1 MATQYVYKR
10 DATRLFIA
18 VSETGKKF
26 NIYLPVESNP
36 IVNNAD
42 LPITMINGCISNY
55 CFKWNNKRYTC
66 IVKSKDQNKYTIL
79 VNGVEYKFS
88 IESISSY
95 LRRKLLST
103 ENNANIQNV
112 LKAPIP
118 GKVIDIYVSEGDLI
132 NANEPIINI
141 ESMKMQNEYSLPIN
155 GIVRKIHVQRG
166 QSVMKDDVLIEI
178 DSIDV

>member
-1 MATQYVYKR
+1 MATQYIYKR

-18 VSETGKKF
+18 ISETGKKF
-26 NIYLPVESNP
+26 NIYIPVESNP
-36 IVNNAD
+36 IINNTE
-42 LPITMINGCISNY
+42 LPIKIINDCISNY

-66 IVKSKDQNKYTIL
+66 IVKSKEQNKYTVL

-103 ENNANIQNV
+103 EESAKIQNV

-132 NANEPIINI
+132 NANEPVINI
-141 ESMKMQNEYSLPIN
+141 ESMKMQNEYALPVN
-155 GIVRKIHVQRG
+155 GIVRKIYVQRG

-178 DSIDV
+178 DSIDE